1 QVRPAGPAMGSL
13 GRCLARSL
21 FRGQPGPSLPPGPR
35 CYGSAP
41 PELQEKTLV
50 LVKPDAVQRRLV
62 GDVIQRF
69 ERRGFKLVAMKL
81 LQADQGLLD
90 KHYQQLRQKPF
101 YPALLTYMT
110 SGPVVAMVWEGY
122 NVVKSTRTMVGDTNS
137 AAAAAGTIR
146 GDFSMHVSRN
156 VVHASDSVETA
167 QREIGFW
174 FQRDELVAW
183 ESGDRDFTYGP

>member
-1 QVRPAGPAMGSL
+1 MGSL

-21 FRGQPGPSLPPGPR
+21 RGQLGLSRPPGPR
-35 CYGSAP
+35 CFGSAT

-62 GDVIQRF
+62 GNVIQRF
-69 ERRGFKLVAMKL
+69 EHRGFKLVAMKL

-101 YPALLTYMT
+101 YPELLAYMT
-110 SGPVVAMVWEGY
+110 SGPLVAMVWEGY
-122 NVVKSTRTMVGDTNS
+122 NVVKSTRAMVGDTNS
-137 AAAAAGTIR
+137 AVAAAGTIR

-174 FQRDELVAW
+174 FQRNELVAW
-183 ESGDRDFTYGP
+183 ESGDRDYTYGP

>member
-1 QVRPAGPAMGSL
+1 MLRGAAGPRRGQVRPAGPAMGSL
-13 GRCLARSL
+13 GRCLSRGL
-21 FRGQPGPSLPPGPR
+21 LRGQLGQSRSPGPR

-62 GDVIQRF
+62 GTVIQRF

-81 LQADQGLLD
+81 LQ
-90 KHYQQLRQKPF
+90 
-101 YPALLTYMT
+101 
-110 SGPVVAMVWEGY
+110 VWEGY
-122 NVVKSTRTMVGDTNS
+122 NVVRSTRAMVGDTDS
-137 AAAAAGTIR
+137 ATAAAGTIR
-146 GDFSMHVSRN
+146 GDLSMHVSRN

-167 QREIGFW
+167 QREISFW

-183 ESGDRDFTYGP
+183 ESGDRDYTYGP

>member
-1 QVRPAGPAMGSL
+1 T
-13 GRCLARSL
+13 
-21 FRGQPGPSLPPGPR
+21 
-35 CYGSAP
+35 AP
-41 PELQEKTLV
+41 PELREQTLV

-62 GDVIQRF
+62 GDVIRRF

-81 LQADQGLLD
+81 LQADRGLLD

-101 YPALLTYMT
+101 YPALLSYMT
-110 SGPVVAMVWEGY
+110 SGPLVAMVSSQPSPPRRLWGRRAQASPVPQVWEGY
-122 NVVKSTRTMVGDTNS
+122 NVVRSSRAMVGDTNS
-137 AAAAAGTIR
+137 AQAAAGTIR

-167 QREIGFW
+167 LQEIGFW

-183 ESGDRDFTYGP
+183 ESSDRDYTYGP

>member
-1 QVRPAGPAMGSL
+1 A
-13 GRCLARSL
+13 
-21 FRGQPGPSLPPGPR
+21 
-35 CYGSAP
+35 AP

-122 NVVKSTRTMVGDTNS
+122 NVVKSTRTMVGDRNS
-137 AAAAAGTIR
+137 A
-146 GDFSMHVSRN
+146 
-156 VVHASDSVETA
+156 
-167 QREIGFW
+167 
-174 FQRDELVAW
+174 
-183 ESGDRDFTYGP
+183 